1 MTRTTN
7 YDLIV
12 VEGSDKVNLLTQMN
26 PNTEKIDEVM
36 KTNEKSG
43 VQVATELFSG
53 TVHAI
58 TRTVKSASM
67 FKFTAVSNYTAGD
80 TFTVDGVQVTA
91 LLTSG
96 EALGTGAYIIGS
108 EVLCSLKDTLLTVY
122 TQGGII
128 KLADDSK
135 KLGGNLPEYYAK
147 QSELDAIKQSLTN
160 KNKPTTLCRINAI
173 IYDKD
178 SPDLYT
184 EFTCEQNPN
193 DFNLF
198 TAVLSVAYNQTP
210 VYIKEWYSD
219 TEDGISISS
228 SRTITADKHF
238 YNYYYAVITWERN
251 QTAPYKIKVRGARQ
265 FFIAST
271 DRVSVEKIGFESNL
285 FISVLQGIK

>member
-1 MTRTTN
+1 MTRTSN

-43 VQVATELFSG
+43 VQVATELLSG

-67 FKFTAVSNYTAGD
+67 FKFTAVSNYTSGD

-122 TQGGII
+122 TQGGTVKI
-128 KLADDSK
+128 AEDAE

-147 QSELDAIKQSLTN
+147 QSELDIV
-160 KNKPTTLCRINAI
+160 KN
-173 IYDKD
+173 
-178 SPDLYT
+178 
-184 EFTCEQNPN
+184 
-193 DFNLF
+193 
-198 TAVLSVAYNQTP
+198 
-210 VYIKEWYSD
+210 
-219 TEDGISISS
+219 
-228 SRTITADKHF
+228 TADSASSLSRLTDEKLKNITEKKNIIF
-238 YNYYYAVITWERN
+238 VAENSFIPRKNNYVVEEGDVITFN
-251 QTAPYKIKVRGARQ
+251 FNGGITCIKNR
-265 FFIAST
+265 IT
-271 DRVSVEKIGFESNL
+271 KIGTVNKTFKNQHKVYAYVNANIEFLVDPDGQIYVYSYDVPLNNMDVTVTL
-285 FISVLQGIK
+285 TFIDNV

>member
-1 MTRTTN
+1 MTRTSN

-36 KTNEKSG
+36 KNNEKSG
-43 VQVATELFSG
+43 VQVATELLSG

-67 FKFTAVSNYTAGD
+67 FKFTAISNYTSGD

-122 TQGGII
+122 TQGGTVKI
-128 KLADDSK
+128 AEDAE

-147 QSELDAIKQSLTN
+147 QSELDIVRNTANNASELARTNSENIVKISRKNNINFTPTNIFLPDNRNYTIESNNVLTVNISGRVTAKKSTNTKIGSVNKSFNSLH
-160 KNKPTTLCRINAI
+160 
-173 IYDKD
+173 
-178 SPDLYT
+178 
-184 EFTCEQNPN
+184 
-193 DFNLF
+193 
-198 TAVLSVAYNQTP
+198 
-210 VYIKEWYSD
+210 
-219 TEDGISISS
+219 
-228 SRTITADKHF
+228 RTITRF
-238 YNYYYAVITWERN
+238 LNTIIEITVSEN
-251 QTAPYKIKVRGARQ
+251 GNISIYPYESDLQNSAIISTIT
-265 FFIAST
+265 FI
-271 DRVSVEKIGFESNL
+271 DN
-285 FISVLQGIK
+285 

>member
-67 FKFTAVSNYTAGD
+67 FKFTAVSNYTSGD
-80 TFTVDGVQVTA
+80 TFTVDGIQVTA

-122 TQGGII
+122 TQGGTV
-128 KLADDSK
+128 KVADDSE

-147 QSELDAIKQSLTN
+147 QS
-160 KNKPTTLCRINAI
+160 
-173 IYDKD
+173 
-178 SPDLYT
+178 DL
-184 EFTCEQNPN
+184 NN
-193 DFNLF
+193 
-198 TAVLSVAYNQTP
+198 V
-210 VYIKEWYSD
+210 K
-219 TEDGISISS
+219 
-228 SRTITADKHF
+228 ITADNASSLSRQNSDKINNINQNLSNKTVGIEINKNIVTD
-238 YNYYYAVITWERN
+238 NYSYAYLKSGIGILNIDIIVD
-251 QTAPYKIKVRGARQ
+251 KIPLN
-265 FFIAST
+265 T
-271 DRVSVEKIGFESNL
+271 EVEILYTGFRPSLDL
-285 FISVLQGIK
+285 FINTITSNGDNIIIRIDVNGIVKLYSSKSIKFGIRTQLMIV

>member
-1 MTRTTN
+1 MTRTSN

-43 VQVATELFSG
+43 VQIATELLSG

-67 FKFTAVSNYTAGD
+67 FKFTAVSNYTSGD

-122 TQGGII
+122 TQGGTV
-128 KLADDSK
+128 KVAEDSE

-147 QSELDAIKQSLTN
+147 QSDLNIVRSTADSASSLSRQN
-160 KNKPTTLCRINAI
+160 S
-173 IYDKD
+173 DKLNNL
-178 SPDLYT
+178 PQI
-184 EFTCEQNPN
+184 EFGVANNGTVVFKKAFKEPPIVILTANN
-193 DFNLF
+193 NNSSILF
-198 TAVLSVAYNQTP
+198 TGNITDVSTTGFSYTYAYTTSGTDWTRYLNGIN
-210 VYIKEWYSD
+210 YI
-219 TEDGISISS
+219 
-228 SRTITADKHF
+228 A
-238 YNYYYAVITWERN
+238 
-251 QTAPYKIKVRGARQ
+251 
-265 FFIAST
+265 
-271 DRVSVEKIGFESNL
+271 IGN
-285 FISVLQGIK
+285 

>member
-1 MTRTTN
+1 MKRTTN

-43 VQVATELFSG
+43 VQIATELLSG

-58 TRTVKSASM
+58 TRTVPSASM
-67 FKFTAVSNYTAGD
+67 FKFTAVSNYTSGD

-122 TQGGII
+122 TQGGTV
-128 KLADDSK
+128 KLAEDSE

-147 QSELDAIKQSLTN
+147 QSELDTVKDTANSASELSRTNSENIVKISMKKNINFTPTNIFLPDDRNYAIESNNVLTVNISGRVTAKKSMNTKIGSVNKSFNSLH
-160 KNKPTTLCRINAI
+160 
-173 IYDKD
+173 
-178 SPDLYT
+178 
-184 EFTCEQNPN
+184 
-193 DFNLF
+193 
-198 TAVLSVAYNQTP
+198 
-210 VYIKEWYSD
+210 
-219 TEDGISISS
+219 
-228 SRTITADKHF
+228 RTITRF
-238 YNYYYAVITWERN
+238 LNTIIEITVSEN
-251 QTAPYKIKVRGARQ
+251 GDIIIYPYENDLQNNKIISTIT
-265 FFIAST
+265 FI
-271 DRVSVEKIGFESNL
+271 DN
-285 FISVLQGIK
+285 

>member
-1 MTRTTN
+1 MTRTSN

-43 VQVATELFSG
+43 VQVATELLSG

-67 FKFTAVSNYTAGD
+67 FKFTAVSNYTSGD

-122 TQGGII
+122 TQGGTV
-128 KLADDSK
+128 KLAEDSE

-147 QSELDAIKQSLTN
+147 QNELDNVKIVSENANSLSRSNSDKINTINLTIGNDDISSVGSTIK
-160 KNKPTTLCRINAI
+160 NAI
-173 IYDKD
+173 NNLYYKSGTILGGLSRIYYGFDNRD
-178 SPDLYT
+178 NRFSIH
-184 EFTCEQNPN
+184 FVFN
-193 DFNLF
+193 DNDIHALSFNASKIEYDHWDGKSWSTLW
-198 TAVLSVAYNQTP
+198 
-210 VYIKEWYSD
+210 IK
-219 TEDGISISS
+219 
-228 SRTITADKHF
+228 
-238 YNYYYAVITWERN
+238 
-251 QTAPYKIKVRGARQ
+251 
-265 FFIAST
+265 
-271 DRVSVEKIGFESNL
+271 
-285 FISVLQGIK
+285 

>member
-1 MTRTTN
+1 MTRTSN

-36 KTNEKSG
+36 KNNEKSG
-43 VQVATELFSG
+43 VQVATELLSG

-67 FKFTAVSNYTAGD
+67 FKFTAISNYTSGD

-122 TQGGII
+122 TQGGTVKI
-128 KLADDSK
+128 AEDSE

-147 QSELDAIKQSLTN
+147 QVDLDNVKNIAENASSLSRRNSENINIINQNLNLLTPSEL
-160 KNKPTTLCRINAI
+160 TLNDIYFTIGQNADGAGHYVSNS
-173 IYDKD
+173 IYLP
-178 SPDLYT
+178 S
-184 EFTCEQNPN
+184 
-193 DFNLF
+193 
-198 TAVLSVAYNQTP
+198 
-210 VYIKEWYSD
+210 
-219 TEDGISISS
+219 G
-228 SRTITADKHF
+228 
-238 YNYYYAVITWERN
+238 
-251 QTAPYKIKVRGARQ
+251 YKIYSNSIPQYCDLIRLGYFYCLTTSVKELAGTVQKVSCT
-265 FFIAST
+265 IN
-271 DRVSVEKIGFESNL
+271 K
-285 FISVLQGIK
+285 

>member
-1 MTRTTN
+1 MTRTSN

-43 VQVATELFSG
+43 VQVATELLSG

-67 FKFTAVSNYTAGD
+67 FKFTAISNYTSGD

-122 TQGGII
+122 TQGGTVKI
-128 KLADDSK
+128 AEDAE

-147 QSELDAIKQSLTN
+147 QSELDIVKNTADSASSLSRTNSESINEINKSLTN
-160 KNKPTTLCRINAI
+160 LKNPAKGTKGILVGSGSPLT
-173 IYDKD
+173 KD
-178 SPDLYT
+178 CLLVYT
-184 EFTCEQNPN
+184 IQ
-193 DFNLF
+193 
-198 TAVLSVAYNQTP
+198 
-210 VYIKEWYSD
+210 
-219 TEDGISISS
+219 
-228 SRTITADKHF
+228 
-238 YNYYYAVITWERN
+238 
-251 QTAPYKIKVRGARQ
+251 
-265 FFIAST
+265 ST
-271 DRVSVEKIGFESNL
+271 DAAYSGGSMSINDINVAQLTVQNANCKQTIVGSVRAFKGDIINITKSN
-285 FISVLQGIK
+285 FGGDISVYAYITDTI

>member
-1 MTRTTN
+1 MTRTSN

-43 VQVATELFSG
+43 VQVATELLSG

-67 FKFTAVSNYTAGD
+67 FKFTAISNYTSGD

-122 TQGGII
+122 TQGGTI
-128 KLADDSK
+128 KLAEDSE

-147 QSELDAIKQSLTN
+147 QTELDIV
-160 KNKPTTLCRINAI
+160 KN
-173 IYDKD
+173 
-178 SPDLYT
+178 
-184 EFTCEQNPN
+184 
-193 DFNLF
+193 
-198 TAVLSVAYNQTP
+198 
-210 VYIKEWYSD
+210 
-219 TEDGISISS
+219 
-228 SRTITADKHF
+228 TADSASSLSRLTDEKLKNITEKKNIIF
-238 YNYYYAVITWERN
+238 VAENSFIPRKNNYVVEEGDVITFN
-251 QTAPYKIKVRGARQ
+251 FNGGITCIKNR
-265 FFIAST
+265 IT
-271 DRVSVEKIGFESNL
+271 KIGTVNKTFKNQHKVYAYVNSNIEFL
-285 FISVLQGIK
+285 VDPDGQIYVYSYDAPLNNIDVTVTLTFIDNV

>member
-1 MTRTTN
+1 MTRTSN

-43 VQVATELFSG
+43 VQVATELLSG

-67 FKFTAVSNYTAGD
+67 FKFTAISNYTSGD
-80 TFTVDGVQVTA
+80 TFTVDGMQVTA

-122 TQGGII
+122 TQGGTVKI
-128 KLADDSK
+128 AEDSE

-147 QSELDAIKQSLTN
+147 QVDLDNVKNIAENASSLSRRNSENINIINQNLNLLTPSEL
-160 KNKPTTLCRINAI
+160 TLNDIYFTIGQNADGVGHYVSNS
-173 IYDKD
+173 IYLP
-178 SPDLYT
+178 S
-184 EFTCEQNPN
+184 
-193 DFNLF
+193 
-198 TAVLSVAYNQTP
+198 
-210 VYIKEWYSD
+210 
-219 TEDGISISS
+219 G
-228 SRTITADKHF
+228 
-238 YNYYYAVITWERN
+238 
-251 QTAPYKIKVRGARQ
+251 YKIYSNSIPQYCDLIRLGYFYCLITGVKELAGTVQKVSCT
-265 FFIAST
+265 IN
-271 DRVSVEKIGFESNL
+271 K
-285 FISVLQGIK
+285 

>member
-1 MTRTTN
+1 MTRTSN

-43 VQVATELFSG
+43 VQVATELLSG

-67 FKFTAVSNYTAGD
+67 FKFTAVSNYTSGD
-80 TFTVDGVQVTA
+80 TFTVDGMQVTA

-122 TQGGII
+122 TQGGTVKI
-128 KLADDSK
+128 AEDAE

-147 QSELDAIKQSLTN
+147 QSELDIV
-160 KNKPTTLCRINAI
+160 KN
-173 IYDKD
+173 
-178 SPDLYT
+178 
-184 EFTCEQNPN
+184 
-193 DFNLF
+193 
-198 TAVLSVAYNQTP
+198 
-210 VYIKEWYSD
+210 
-219 TEDGISISS
+219 
-228 SRTITADKHF
+228 TADSASSLSRLTDEKLKNITEKKNIIF
-238 YNYYYAVITWERN
+238 VAENSFIPRKNNYVVEEGDVITFN
-251 QTAPYKIKVRGARQ
+251 FNGGITCIKNR
-265 FFIAST
+265 IT
-271 DRVSVEKIGFESNL
+271 KIGTVNKTFKNQHKVYAYVNANIEFLVDPDGQIYVYSYDVPLNNIDVTVTL
-285 FISVLQGIK
+285 TFIDNV

>member
-1 MTRTTN
+1 MTRTSN

-43 VQVATELFSG
+43 VQVATELLSG

-67 FKFTAVSNYTAGD
+67 FKFTAISNYTSGD

-122 TQGGII
+122 TQGGTVKI
-128 KLADDSK
+128 AEDAE

-147 QSELDAIKQSLTN
+147 QNELDSVKIVSNNASSLSRSNSDKINEINLTIGNDDISSVGSTIK
-160 KNKPTTLCRINAI
+160 NAI
-173 IYDKD
+173 NNLYYKSGTIIGGLSRIIYGFD
-178 SPDLYT
+178 
-184 EFTCEQNPN
+184 NN
-193 DFNLF
+193 DNRFSIQFVFNDNDIH
-198 TAVLSVAYNQTP
+198 ALSFNASEIQYAH
-210 VYIKEWYSD
+210 W
-219 TEDGISISS
+219 DGTSW
-228 SRTITADKHF
+228 ITLWRK
-238 YNYYYAVITWERN
+238 
-251 QTAPYKIKVRGARQ
+251 
-265 FFIAST
+265 
-271 DRVSVEKIGFESNL
+271 
-285 FISVLQGIK
+285 

>member
-1 MTRTTN
+1 MTRTSN

-12 VEGSDKVNLLTQMN
+12 VEGNDKVNLLTQMN

-43 VQVATELFSG
+43 VQVATELLSG

-67 FKFTAVSNYTAGD
+67 FKFTAISNYTSGD

-122 TQGGII
+122 TQGGTVKI
-128 KLADDSK
+128 AEDAE

-147 QSELDAIKQSLTN
+147 QSELDIVKNTADSASSLSRTNSESINEINKSLTN
-160 KNKPTTLCRINAI
+160 LKNPAKGTRGILVGSGSSLT
-173 IYDKD
+173 KD
-178 SPDLYT
+178 CLLVYT
-184 EFTCEQNPN
+184 IQST
-193 DFNLF
+193 D
-198 TAVLSVAYNQTP
+198 VAF
-210 VYIKEWYSD
+210 S
-219 TEDGISISS
+219 GGSISINDINVAQLTVQNVNCKQ
-228 SRTITADKHF
+228 TIVGSVRAFNGDII
-238 YNYYYAVITWERN
+238 NIT
-251 QTAPYKIKVRGARQ
+251 K
-265 FFIAST
+265 
-271 DRVSVEKIGFESNL
+271 SN
-285 FISVLQGIK
+285 FGGDISVYAYITDTI

>member
-1 MTRTTN
+1 MTRTSN

-12 VEGSDKVNLLTQMN
+12 VEGNDKVNLLTQMN

-43 VQVATELFSG
+43 VQVATELLSG

-67 FKFTAVSNYTAGD
+67 FKFTAISNYTSGD

-122 TQGGII
+122 TQGGTVKI
-128 KLADDSK
+128 AEDAE

-147 QSELDAIKQSLTN
+147 QSELDIVKNTADSASSLSRTNSESINNINKSLTN
-160 KNKPTTLCRINAI
+160 LKNPAKGTKGIFVNGGSALT
-173 IYDKD
+173 KD
-178 SPDLYT
+178 CLLVYT
-184 EFTCEQNPN
+184 IQ
-193 DFNLF
+193 
-198 TAVLSVAYNQTP
+198 
-210 VYIKEWYSD
+210 
-219 TEDGISISS
+219 
-228 SRTITADKHF
+228 
-238 YNYYYAVITWERN
+238 
-251 QTAPYKIKVRGARQ
+251 
-265 FFIAST
+265 ST
-271 DRVSVEKIGFESNL
+271 DAAYSGASLSINDINVAQLTVQNANCKQTIVGSVRAFKGNIINITKSN
-285 FISVLQGIK
+285 FGGDISVYAYITDTI

>member
-67 FKFTAVSNYTAGD
+67 FKFAAVSNYTAGD
-80 TFTVDGVQVTA
+80 TFTVDGIQVTA

-122 TQGGII
+122 TQGGTI
-128 KLADDSK
+128 KLADDSE

-147 QSELDAIKQSLTN
+147 QS
-160 KNKPTTLCRINAI
+160 
-173 IYDKD
+173 
-178 SPDLYT
+178 DL
-184 EFTCEQNPN
+184 NN
-193 DFNLF
+193 
-198 TAVLSVAYNQTP
+198 V
-210 VYIKEWYSD
+210 K
-219 TEDGISISS
+219 
-228 SRTITADKHF
+228 ITADNASSLSRQNSDKINNINQNLSNKTVGIEINKNIVTE
-238 YNYYYAVITWERN
+238 NYSYAYLKSGIGILNIDIVVD
-251 QTAPYKIKVRGARQ
+251 KIPLN
-265 FFIAST
+265 T
-271 DRVSVEKIGFESNL
+271 EVEILYTGFRPHLNL
-285 FISVLQGIK
+285 FINTINSNGNNITIIIDVNGIVKLYSSTSIKFGIRTQLIIV

>member
-1 MTRTTN
+1 MTRTSN

-43 VQVATELFSG
+43 VQVATELLSG

-67 FKFTAVSNYTAGD
+67 FKFTAISNYTSGD

-122 TQGGII
+122 TQGGTVKI
-128 KLADDSK
+128 AEDAE

-147 QSELDAIKQSLTN
+147 QSELDIVKNTADSASSLSRTNSESINEINKSLTN
-160 KNKPTTLCRINAI
+160 LKNPAKGTKGFLVVSGPPLTKDCLLVYTIQSTNAAYSGGSMSINDINVAQLTVQNANCKQTI
-173 IYDKD
+173 IG
-178 SPDLYT
+178 
-184 EFTCEQNPN
+184 
-193 DFNLF
+193 
-198 TAVLSVAYNQTP
+198 SVRAFKGDIIN
-210 VYIKEWYSD
+210 
-219 TEDGISISS
+219 
-228 SRTITADKHF
+228 ITK
-238 YNYYYAVITWERN
+238 
-251 QTAPYKIKVRGARQ
+251 
-265 FFIAST
+265 
-271 DRVSVEKIGFESNL
+271 SN
-285 FISVLQGIK
+285 FGGDISVYAYITDTI

>member
-1 MTRTTN
+1 MTRTSN

-43 VQVATELFSG
+43 VQVATELLTG

-67 FKFTAVSNYTAGD
+67 FKFTAISNYTSGD

-122 TQGGII
+122 TQGGTVKI
-128 KLADDSK
+128 AEDAE
-135 KLGGNLPEYYAK
+135 KLGGNLPEYYAQK
-147 QSELDAIKQSLTN
+147 SELNSVKITADSASSLSRTNSESINMIKQSLVWNMIGSKTGDIN
-160 KNKPTTLCRINAI
+160 SASFDIPDNYREVCVFIDVPTSDGYYTFSNMFINSQYKQTFI
-173 IYDKD
+173 R
-178 SPDLYT
+178 SL
-184 EFTCEQNPN
+184 
-193 DFNLF
+193 
-198 TAVLSVAYNQTP
+198 VLS
-210 VYIKEWYSD
+210 
-219 TEDGISISS
+219 G
-228 SRTITADKHF
+228 F
-238 YNYYYAVITWERN
+238 YNGYKNSAFAQSINSKMFGFSAVFNETDYTHN
-251 QTAPYKIKVRGARQ
+251 SGA
-265 FFIAST
+265 
-271 DRVSVEKIGFESNL
+271 SVYVFGR
-285 FISVLQGIK
+285 

>member
-1 MTRTTN
+1 MTRTSN

-43 VQVATELFSG
+43 VQIATELLSG

-58 TRTVKSASM
+58 TRTVPSASM
-67 FKFTAVSNYTAGD
+67 FKFTAVSNYTSGD

-122 TQGGII
+122 TQGGTVKI
-128 KLADDSK
+128 AEDAE

-147 QSELDAIKQSLTN
+147 QSDLTQVSNVANSASELSRNNSNSINSINQILKNPDKGTKGILVSSGSPLTKNCLLVYTLKTTNVAQSGASFS
-160 KNKPTTLCRINAI
+160 IN
-173 IYDKD
+173 
-178 SPDLYT
+178 
-184 EFTCEQNPN
+184 
-193 DFNLF
+193 
-198 TAVLSVAYNQTP
+198 
-210 VYIKEWYSD
+210 
-219 TEDGISISS
+219 G
-228 SRTITADKHF
+228 
-238 YNYYYAVITWERN
+238 
-251 QTAPYKIKVRGARQ
+251 IKVGDITTRTPNSVIEISGCVRGFAGDV
-265 FFIAST
+265 ISTNVASAGGYADVYAYILNT
-271 DRVSVEKIGFESNL
+271 I
-285 FISVLQGIK
+285 

>member
-36 KTNEKSG
+36 KANENSG
-43 VQVATELFSG
+43 IQIATELLSG

-58 TRTVKSASM
+58 TRTVPSASV

-80 TFTVDGVQVTA
+80 TFTVDGIQVTA

-122 TQGGII
+122 TQGGTV
-128 KLADDSK
+128 KLADDSE

-147 QSELDAIKQSLTN
+147 QSELNIVKNTADSASSLSRTNSESINEINNSLTN
-160 KNKPTTLCRINAI
+160 LKNPAKGTRGILVTSGAPLTKDCLLVYTLKTTNVAQTGASFSINEI
-173 IYDKD
+173 KVGDIV
-178 SPDLYT
+178 T
-184 EFTCEQNPN
+184 RTPN
-193 DFNLF
+193 
-198 TAVLSVAYNQTP
+198 SV
-210 VYIKEWYSD
+210 IE
-219 TEDGISISS
+219 ISGCV
-228 SRTITADKHF
+228 RGFAGD
-238 YNYYYAVITWERN
+238 VIT
-251 QTAPYKIKVRGARQ
+251 TH
-265 FFIAST
+265 IANAGGYADVYAYILNT
-271 DRVSVEKIGFESNL
+271 I
-285 FISVLQGIK
+285 

>member
-1 MTRTTN
+1 MTKTSN

-43 VQVATELFSG
+43 VQVATELLSG

-67 FKFTAVSNYTAGD
+67 FKFTAVSNYTSGD

-122 TQGGII
+122 TQGGTI
-128 KLADDSK
+128 KLAEDSE

-147 QSELDAIKQSLTN
+147 QNELDNVKIVSENANSLSRSNSDKINTINLTIGNDDISSVGSTIKNAINNLYYKSGTILGGLSRIYYGFDN
-160 KNKPTTLCRINAI
+160 RDNRFSIHFEFNDNDIHAISFNASKIEYDHWDGKNWTTLW
-173 IYDKD
+173 
-178 SPDLYT
+178 
-184 EFTCEQNPN
+184 
-193 DFNLF
+193 
-198 TAVLSVAYNQTP
+198 
-210 VYIKEWYSD
+210 IK
-219 TEDGISISS
+219 
-228 SRTITADKHF
+228 
-238 YNYYYAVITWERN
+238 
-251 QTAPYKIKVRGARQ
+251 
-265 FFIAST
+265 
-271 DRVSVEKIGFESNL
+271 
-285 FISVLQGIK
+285 